1 MLIIRL
7 ADQNIP
13 HEKKK
18 LIKYS
23 VQKSGWNPNFI
34 DPGASNHQR
43 STQKPSDL
51 SKYNNIKGHATE
63 SAKKKKEKRKTQGAK
78 RKKAGSNE
86 LRLAS

>member
-63 SAKKKKEKRKTQGAK
+63 SAKKKGKAEDTRSKEEKGRV
-78 RKKAGSNE
+78 
-86 LRLAS
+86 